1 MCVYILYMF
10 VSNQRQSINQPDFF
24 FYHIIHWLLYYH
36 SDYVFRGNTHMHTH
50 SDTHTLILAVG
61 VIDFKHITPAGIP
74 P

>member
-1 MCVYILYMF
+1 MQDTFY
-10 VSNQRQSINQPDFF
+10 QRQNINQPDF

-36 SDYVFRGNTHMHTH
+36 SDYVFRGNTHTYTH
-50 SDTHTLILAVG
+50 ALTLTHTLILAVG